1 MCHVPAPTNEPR
13 NASAMNNLLKKIASM
28 RFLVVGDLMLDHYLW
43 GDATRISPEA
53 PVPVVKTERDTFT
66 AGGAANVANNLRAL
80 GASVELVGT
89 IGADENGRRLRS
101 VLAASG
107 TSLDESLSDGC
118 RNTIL
123 KMRVMCRNQQ
133 LCRIDREDATDA
145 YAIPKEW
152 LDANLAAKVAAA
164 DAVLVSDYAKGVVT
178 AELIRRI
185 KTLAGAGK
193 LVSLDPKP
201 RSGLEFSGLDVITPN
216 KAEAYQLAGMAPVP
230 AGEPFPAEELCRV
243 LDEKFATKLLVITL
257 GEGGMLLSRGGR
269 PMSLI
274 PTAARAV
281 FDVSGAGDT
290 VNAVLTAALAA
301 GAAPETAAALANQA
315 AGVVVEKLGTATAT
329 PEEILAHAGV

>member
-1 MCHVPAPTNEPR
+1 MKK
-13 NASAMNNLLKKIASM
+13 LLEKISSM
-28 RFLVVGDLMLDHYLW
+28 HFLVVGDLMLDHYLW

-80 GASVELVGT
+80 RASVDLVGT
-89 IGADENGRRLRS
+89 IGDDETGAHLRS
-101 VLAASG
+101 VLSASG
-107 TSLDESLSDGC
+107 TSFDPSLASSS

-133 LCRIDREDATDA
+133 LCRIDREDARDA
-145 YAIPKEW
+145 YAIPPNW
-152 LDANLAAKVAAA
+152 LNAHLEEKAQAA
-164 DAVLVSDYAKGVVT
+164 DAIIISDYAKGVVT
-178 AELIRRI
+178 PDLIRRI
-185 KTLAGAGK
+185 QKIADGRK

-216 KAEAYQLAGMAPVP
+216 RNEAFQLAGMTPPP
-230 AGEPFPAEELCRV
+230 AGEPFPAEELCSI
-243 LDEKFATKLLVITL
+243 LDARYSTRLLVITL
-257 GEGGMLLSRGGR
+257 GENGMLLSEGGK
-269 PMSLI
+269 PMSFI

-301 GAAPETAAALANQA
+301 GAPPEDAAALANHA

-329 PEEILAHAGV
+329 PAEILAHAGQ